1 MPAELLLEARNL
13 CYSHDHGVVALRNAS
28 LTVKPGVRLALLGN
42 NGAGKTTLFLHM
54 LGILRPEAGEILLDR
69 RPVEYGRKFVG
80 RWRQR
85 VGMLL
90 QDPEDQL
97 FSANVEQD
105 VSFGP
110 LAAGMD
116 EQQARERVRQTLQAL
131 GIEELRHRPVHLL
144 SHGQKK
150 RVALAGVLAL
160 SPELLILDEPT
171 AGLDHPG
178 QRQLLAALDRLHQ
191 AGAGILFST
200 HDIRLVRF
208 WADEVAVMDRGT
220 VIRQGDVDEV
230 LTDPAVMQA
239 LGYDEHF
246 MNARERG

>member
-1 MPAELLLEARNL
+1 MSAEVMLEVRGVG
-13 CYSHDHGVVALRNAS
+13 YSHDHGVVALRNAS
-28 LTVKPGVRLALLGN
+28 LAVKRGVRTALLGN
-42 NGAGKTTLFLHM
+42 NGAGKTTLFLHL
-54 LGILRPEAGEILLDR
+54 LGILRPASGEILLDG

-80 RWRQR
+80 KWRQR

-116 EQQARERVRQTLQAL
+116 EQQAREQVRQALEAL
-131 GIEELRHRPVHLL
+131 GITDLLHRPVHLL

-200 HDIRLVRF
+200 HDIRLVRS

-220 VIRQGDVDEV
+220 IIRQGPVDD
-230 LTDPAVMQA
+230 LLADSAVMQV
-239 LGYDEHF
+239 LGYSEY
-246 MNARERG
+246 

>member
-1 MPAELLLEARNL
+1 MLEVRGVG
-13 CYSHDHGVVALRNAS
+13 YSHDHGVVALRNAN
-28 LTVKPGVRLALLGN
+28 LAVKRGVRTALLGN
-42 NGAGKTTLFLHM
+42 NGAGKTTLFLHL
-54 LGILRPEAGEILLDR
+54 LGILRPSCGEILLDG

-80 RWRQR
+80 KWRQR

-116 EQQARERVRQTLQAL
+116 EQQARERVDQALEAL

-178 QRQLLAALDRLHQ
+178 QRQLLAALHELHCQ
-191 AGAGILFST
+191 GTGILFST
-200 HDIRLVRF
+200 HDIHLARS
-208 WADEVAVMDRGT
+208 WADEVAVMDQGT
-220 VIRQGDVDEV
+220 VICQGPVDKV
-230 LTDPAVMQA
+230 LNDPLLMQL
-239 LGYDEHF
+239 LGYDEF
-246 MNARERG
+246 